1 MPLPPTTNCKC
12 RQTANSDAEN
22 TWALESWCKKRF
34 EGMEEM
40 LGSFFK
46 ENGLT
51 DDVDYIT

>member
-1 MPLPPTTNCKC
+1 MMRTWCL
-12 RQTANSDAEN
+12 AADN

-51 DDVDYIT
+51 DDVDYIM